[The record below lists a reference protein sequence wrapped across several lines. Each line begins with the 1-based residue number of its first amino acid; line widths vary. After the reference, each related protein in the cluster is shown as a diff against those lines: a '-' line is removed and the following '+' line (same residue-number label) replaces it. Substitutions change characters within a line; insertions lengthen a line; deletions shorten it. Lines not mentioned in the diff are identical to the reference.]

1 MASRIFLTVGTT
13 EFDAL
18 VRTVD
23 SVEFLQLAKSCGCRN
38 LVLQIGRGTYTP
50 QYLNPEECARHGV
63 SFEYFRFKPSL
74 GEEMAAADLIIS
86 HGGAGSVLDAIS
98 LHKLLLVV
106 VNDSLQDNHQVEI
119 ADAMTSRSYCL
130 QTLPSGLLDTL
141 QQVCSRLRDI
151 EKVTHRDKCTSDSED
166 TTGGGCDDDEGSL
179 LLQAMDLV
187 PYPAVDAQ
195 AFPKAVDAMFCW
207 E

>member
-1 MASRIFLTVGTT
+1 M
-13 EFDAL
+13 
-18 VRTVD
+18 
-23 SVEFLQLAKSCGCRN
+23 
-38 LVLQIGRGTYTP
+38 
-50 QYLNPEECARHGV
+50 
-63 SFEYFRFKPSL
+63 
-74 GEEMAAADLIIS
+74 
-86 HGGAGSVLDAIS
+86 
-98 LHKLLLVV
+98 
-106 VNDSLQDNHQVEI
+106 EI

-141 QQVCSRLRDI
+141 QQVCSRLRGI